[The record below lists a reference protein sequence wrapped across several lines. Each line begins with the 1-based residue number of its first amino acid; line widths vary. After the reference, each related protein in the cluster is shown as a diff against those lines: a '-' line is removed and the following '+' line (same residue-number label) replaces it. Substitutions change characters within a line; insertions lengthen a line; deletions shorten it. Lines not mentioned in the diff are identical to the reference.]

1 MAIMVQYK
9 DNHNS
14 FGYVS
19 KDALDSLIDG
29 NTIVAFR
36 RKSGWVEV
44 GRDPV
49 RGGGVPREFVGEE
62 RRSVAMNKTCL
73 TCADFVDSLC
83 RTNSC
88 STRVSLQGKAY

>member
-9 DNHNS
+9 DNS
-14 FGYVS
+14 FGNVRNES
-19 KDALDSLIDG
+19 LDSLIDG

-36 RKSGWVEV
+36 RKSGWVEI
-44 GRDPV
+44 GSDAL
-49 RGGGVPREFVGEE
+49 RGGGVPRVYAGED
-62 RRSVAMNKTCL
+62 RRIAAANKACL

-88 STRVSLQGKAY
+88 STRLSLQSKAY

>member
-9 DNHNS
+9 DNS
-14 FGYVS
+14 FGNVRNE
-19 KDALDSLIDG
+19 ALDGLIDG

-88 STRVSLQGKAY
+88 SSRVSLQGKAY